1 MCMTAFNDYNNCI
14 AVITGGASGI
24 GREILF
30 QLVQKGTHIAVCD
43 IDKEKME
50 SVANKAKK
58 INPNVRVTTHFRDIS
73 KEQEVKLL
81 VKEVTDKHSTDS
93 IHLLFNNAG
102 IVGGRSFVKD
112 SREDW
117 EKTFSVSWQG
127 TYFCTRGF
135 LPALLKA
142 KQGVVINIS
151 SISGLWASLGNKAP
165 HSAYSTAKFAIRG
178 FTESLVVDFKANA
191 PHLSAVL
198 VVPGHVS
205 TGMPSP
211 PKSYRKSFKGL
222 FEDYS
227 PCTAKSSAEIIIN
240 AIMNGEWRVV
250 IGEDAKAIEKVIRE
264 DPDKIYD

>member
-1 MCMTAFNDYNNCI
+1 MTSFKNFNNRI

-30 QLVQKGTHIAVCD
+30 QLVQKGTHVAVCD
-43 IDKEKME
+43 IDSEKME

-58 INPNVRVTTHFRDIS
+58 LNPNARVTTHFHDVS
-73 KEQEVKLL
+73 KEQEVKSL
-81 VKEVTDKHSTDS
+81 VKEVIDKHSTDS

-112 SREDW
+112 SREEW

-127 TYFCTRGF
+127 TYFCTREF

-142 KQGVVINIS
+142 NQGVVINIS

-191 PHLSAVL
+191 PQLSAIL
-198 VVPGHVS
+198 VIPGHVR

-211 PKSYRKSFKGL
+211 PKSYRKSYNDL
-222 FEDYS
+222 FEDYT
-227 PCTAKSSAEIIIN
+227 PCTAKNAAEIIIN
-240 AIMNGEWRVV
+240 AIMKGEWRVV
-250 IGEDAKAIEKVIRE
+250 IGEDANAIEKVIRE
-264 DPDKIYD
+264 DPNTIYD

>member
-1 MCMTAFNDYNNCI
+1 MTTFKNFNNRI

-30 QLVQKGTHIAVCD
+30 QLVQKGTHVAVCD
-43 IDKEKME
+43 IDAEKME
-50 SVANKAKK
+50 SVASKAKK
-58 INPNVRVTTHFRDIS
+58 LNPTVRVTTHFHDIS
-73 KEQEVKLL
+73 KEQEVKSL
-81 VKEVTDKHSTDS
+81 VKEVIDKHSTDS

-112 SREDW
+112 TREEW

-127 TYFCTRGF
+127 TYLCTRQF
-135 LPALLKA
+135 LPVLLKA
-142 KQGVVINIS
+142 NQGVVINIS

-191 PHLSAVL
+191 PYLSAVL
-198 VVPGHVS
+198 VIPGHVR

-211 PKSYRKSFKGL
+211 PKSYRKSYNGL
-222 FEDYS
+222 FEDYT
-227 PCTAKSSAEIIIN
+227 PCSAKSAAEIIIN

-250 IGEDAKAIEKVIRE
+250 IGEDAKAIEMVIRE
-264 DPDKIYD
+264 DPNSIYD